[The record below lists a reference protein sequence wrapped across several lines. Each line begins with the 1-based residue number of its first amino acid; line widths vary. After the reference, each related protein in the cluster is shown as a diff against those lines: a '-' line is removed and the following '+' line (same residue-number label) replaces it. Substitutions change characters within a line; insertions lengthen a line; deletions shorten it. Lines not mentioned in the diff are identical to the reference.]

1 MVFAVLFCFFTTNV
15 LEAQTLL
22 RKELKTETDGFQWYE
37 YHYDKNSNGKW
48 PTAAFDLNGKPL
60 TCTTEYLIRYRGG
73 YFDVW
78 TNNDNKGDHVYAYY
92 SSQGNCIASNCW
104 GTAYKFKENN
114 CLEFKKRDGFY
125 GLYDLENDKQ
135 VLAPR
140 YEEIGNLEG
149 TNCWRIKE
157 NGKYGLYDLKTDK
170 QMLPVRYDWI
180 DKKGEGDDYCEIREN
195 GKCGLYDLKNERQVI
210 NPQFYAIREIVEGV
224 NGERFVKVSADVINA
239 DGFYDISGEEILAP
253 EFQSCA
259 YLGSNLF
266 KFKMNG
272 YWGVMNRQGKIIIPL
287 SRQYTQI
294 DYSRTLN
301 TFTFV
306 KEGGYKGE
314 CNAKGVQTSIVKMQT
329 QKPQQEA
336 KQPTT
341 PKQTT
346 STPASSGITSSSNTT
361 SSSKKEDGLLYE
373 GDYTEG
379 PWTNPNTGYSQPAP
393 MPNHH
398 IKIYEDHII
407 IDMVSLPY
415 QGKSM
420 NGEKMY
426 VNSWSNITYYV
437 DGFYNI
443 RSTFPYGYSQFS
455 KGNVVYDMNAPVQ
468 GGYDNNNN
476 NSYGTTPQKHE
487 HGTREVTE
495 TCPVCHSTG
504 NCQTCLGRGW
514 RTLTDNST
522 QQCPTCKGNKVCW
535 KCNGTGKIT
544 KTERY

>member
-1 MVFAVLFCFFTTNV
+1 MKIIKKGKFLAVIMLICLTLASLNSFAQYYGL
-15 LEAQTLL
+15 QT
-22 RKELKTETDGFQWYE
+22 ENDGFSWYRVG
-37 YHYDKNSNGKW
+37 DFSKDGAKS
-48 PTAAFDLNGKPL
+48 A
-60 TCTTEYLIRYRGG
+60 
-73 YFDVW
+73 
-78 TNNDNKGDHVYAYY
+78 NDT
-92 SSQGNCIASNCW
+92 W
-104 GTAYKFKENN
+104 
-114 CLEFKKRDGFY
+114 
-125 GLYDLENDKQ
+125 
-135 VLAPR
+135 
-140 YEEIGNLEG
+140 
-149 TNCWRIKE
+149 
-157 NGKYGLYDLKTDK
+157 
-170 QMLPVRYDWI
+170 
-180 DKKGEGDDYCEIREN
+180 
-195 GKCGLYDLKNERQVI
+195 
-210 NPQFYAIREIVEGV
+210 
-224 NGERFVKVSADVINA
+224 
-239 DGFYDISGEEILAP
+239 
-253 EFQSCA
+253 
-259 YLGSNLF
+259 
-266 KFKMNG
+266 
-272 YWGVMNRQGKIIIPL
+272 IIPL
-287 SRQYTQI
+287 SRG
-294 DYSRTLN
+294 YSDILYYGGYFSVKKN
-301 TFTFV
+301 N
-306 KEGGYKGE
+306 KEGICDKNGKEIIVPRYD
-314 CNAKGVQTSIVKMQT
+314 NIVKHECDGIYYFEVEFNG
-329 QKPQQEA
+329 KVGACDINGREIVAPRYEGLICYDGVFEYKDA
-336 KQPTT
+336 SGNYV
-341 PKQTT
+341 
-346 STPASSGITSSSNTT
+346 STGISIDGKSRGSSYASTSSSSN
-361 SSSKKEDGLLYE
+361 SSSTSTVSNTESGLLYE

-379 PWTNPNTGYSQPAP
+379 PWMNPNTGYSQPAP

-415 QGKSM
+415 QGKSI

>member
-1 MVFAVLFCFFTTNV
+1 MSGNEILPNQFNWLAV
-15 LEAQTLL
+15 
-22 RKELKTETDGFQWYE
+22 D
-37 YHYDKNSNGKW
+37 S
-48 PTAAFDLNGKPL
+48 
-60 TCTTEYLIRYRGG
+60 
-73 YFDVW
+73 
-78 TNNDNKGDHVYAYY
+78 DNLVVKVRTSD
-92 SSQGNCIASNCW
+92 S
-104 GTAYKFKENN
+104 
-114 CLEFKKRDGFY
+114 
-125 GLYDLENDKQ
+125 
-135 VLAPR
+135 
-140 YEEIGNLEG
+140 
-149 TNCWRIKE
+149 
-157 NGKYGLYDLKTDK
+157 KYGMYG
-170 QMLPVRYDWI
+170 I
-180 DKKGEGDDYCEIREN
+180 DG
-195 GKCGLYDLKNERQVI
+195 
-210 NPQFYAIREIVEGV
+210 
-224 NGERFVKVSADVINA
+224 S
-239 DGFYDISGEEILAP
+239 EILAS
-253 EFQSCA
+253 EFEDCD
-259 YLGSNLF
+259 YLNNNLF

>member
-1 MVFAVLFCFFTTNV
+1 MKTLKTILLLMIAVFTITPLQ
-15 LEAQTLL
+15 AQKLIK
-22 RKELKTETDGFQWYE
+22 KELQTANERKDGFQYQWNKYT
-37 YHYDKNSNGKW
+37 YLSGKD
-48 PTAAFDLNGKPL
+48 TLEAAFDMNNKRITPNGYKAGKGSWGVHYIGGGMFFVGSKNKDAFGQRLMSGYNVRGECIFPE
-60 TCTTEYLIRYRGG
+60 TTHTFLFY
-73 YFDVW
+73 
-78 TNNDNKGDHVYAYY
+78 TGDGLFELF
-92 SSQGNCIASNCW
+92 SSNELGKRVSGLYDYKGNCIIPESK
-104 GTAYKFKENN
+104 GF
-114 CLEFKKRDGFY
+114 LGFVIIDGFVFCDNY
-125 GLYDLENDKQ
+125 MANITAVYDMKGNCI
-135 VLAPR
+135 VS
-140 YEEIGNLEG
+140 EELGYSSIFYNEESELFGCEKKNSRGETVDYTYSKDGNYYAEG
-149 TNCWRIKE
+149 SYTSE
-157 NGKYGLYDLKTDK
+157 
-170 QMLPVRYDWI
+170 
-180 DKKGEGDDYCEIREN
+180 GEDYRGEKFE
-195 GKCGLYDLKNERQVI
+195 KNKRRVP
-210 NPQFYAIREIVEGV
+210 NRNNNTSAIA
-224 NGERFVKVSADVINA
+224 STS
-239 DGFYDISGEEILAP
+239 SGN
-253 EFQSCA
+253 S
-259 YLGSNLF
+259 S
-266 KFKMNG
+266 
-272 YWGVMNRQGKIIIPL
+272 
-287 SRQYTQI
+287 S
-294 DYSRTLN
+294 
-301 TFTFV
+301 
-306 KEGGYKGE
+306 
-314 CNAKGVQTSIVKMQT
+314 TS
-329 QKPQQEA
+329 
-336 KQPTT
+336 
-341 PKQTT
+341 TT
-346 STPASSGITSSSNTT
+346 SNTE
-361 SSSKKEDGLLYE
+361 SGLLYE

-415 QGKSM
+415 QGKSI

-544 KTERY
+544 KTVRY